1 MRITAQHHG
10 RLGTKGHG
18 TAPMK
23 ITFLLYNAYG
33 IGGTIRAT
41 ANLATA
47 LAERHEVEI
56 VSYYRTAEH
65 PSLPFGPGVTLR
77 PLVDLRPGSRH
88 HDGDRPDQAA
98 PGEVCPHDLMYKG
111 RTPPSRLG
119 EERLADFLRRTD
131 ADVVVATRPYLVCFL
146 AEHGRPDQLRI
157 GQEHV
162 THDFHGA
169 GLRRDQDAAIARL
182 DAFVTVSHGDERAY
196 RTALPDVGTRLT
208 HIPNC
213 IPAPEAE
220 ASSGDTKTVVAA
232 GRLVPVK
239 RYDRLIGAF
248 AEVARQHPDW
258 TLRIY
263 GRGREKDRLRRRIR
277 ELGLHDHV
285 LLMDA
290 HSPIDTEWAKGA
302 IAAVSSAT
310 ESFGMT
316 IVEAMRLGVPVVST
330 DCDYGPREIIT
341 HGEDGLLVPAD
352 GSDTDVEKGLADALC
367 RLIENDTERFRMAQA
382 AIASARRFLP
392 DHTAAQFEALI
403 ADLRPGTTP
412 TRRTRTRG
420 GARTRRTAPARTPR
434 QRLGALAERLGV
446 AAWLGKALP
455 PVAVGCRVAAD
466 GSLYFHVPVHEL
478 PYGAWQ
484 LVLKPRAGTDDD
496 EVLLPFKVTADDGA
510 YVRLML
516 HRSGRPMA
524 EGYWNVHLQQG
535 RAGRVRRVRAGLVE
549 TGRLLAA
556 VPPHPSGAGFAT
568 AVPYRTKDGHLSL
581 RTWSRAAH
589 AELES
594 LAVADGALALTGTVH
609 GEAARGHHY
618 RLTAHLRGS
627 DAEVRTR
634 CKVDGAGGFAVEL
647 PLADLAGRHPG
658 GEAVWDLRLDPYD
671 EKGDGMPVARLRGDI
686 VDRRRTD
693 AFPSAHGATDDGDIE
708 LRPHLTVHHNLAVTA
723 APRAVAP
730 EGEPVV

>member
-1 MRITAQHHG
+1 
-10 RLGTKGHG
+10 
-18 TAPMK
+18 MK

-47 LAERHEVEI
+47 LAERHEVEV
-56 VSYYRTAEH
+56 VSYYRTADT

-88 HDGDRPDQAA
+88 YDGRDPAQRAS
-98 PGEVCPHDLMYKG
+98 GTVCPHDLMYKG
-111 RTPPSRLG
+111 KTPPSRLG
-119 EERLADFLRRTD
+119 ETRLAEHLRRSD
-131 ADVVVATRPYLVCFL
+131 ADVVIATRPYLVCFL
-146 AEHGRPDQLRI
+146 AEHGRADQLRI

-162 THDFHGA
+162 THDFHRA

-196 RTALPDVGTRLT
+196 RAALPDVPTRLT

-220 ASSGDTKTVVAA
+220 ASSGDTRTVVAA

-248 AEVARQHPDW
+248 AKVAAQHPDW

-263 GRGREKDRLRRRIR
+263 GQGREKEKLRRRVH

-285 LLMDA
+285 FLMDA
-290 HSPIDTEWAKGA
+290 RTSIDTEWAKGA
-302 IAAVSSAT
+302 VAAVSSST

-330 DCDYGPREIIT
+330 DCDFGPREIIT

-352 GSDTDVEKGLADALC
+352 GPDAAVEEGIADALC
-367 RLIENDTERFRMAQA
+367 RLIENDAERFRMAQA
-382 AIASARRFLP
+382 AIRSARRFLP
-392 DHTAAQFEALI
+392 DHTAAQYEALI
-403 ADLRPGTTP
+403 DDLRPGAAAS
-412 TRRTRTRG
+412 RRSRTRT
-420 GARTRRTAPARTPR
+420 ARTAAARTPR
-434 QRLGALAERLGV
+434 QRVGALAERLGV

-455 PVAVGCRVAAD
+455 PVAVGCRVAPD
-466 GSLYFHVPVHEL
+466 GSLYFRVPVAEL
-478 PYGAWQ
+478 THGDWQ
-484 LVLKPRAGTDDD
+484 LVLRPRAGTEDDT
-496 EVLLPFKVTADDGA
+496 VRLPFRVTADDTEPYA
-510 YVRLML
+510 KLLL

-535 RAGRVRRVRAGLVE
+535 RKGRVRRARAGLVE
-549 TGRLLAA
+549 TGRLLAPT

-568 AVPYRTKDGHLSL
+568 AVPYRTQDGNLSL

-594 LAVADGALALTGTVH
+594 LAVDPDAITLTGTVH
-609 GEAARGHHY
+609 GAAARGHHY
-618 RLTAHLRGS
+618 RLRARLRGG
-627 DAEVRTR
+627 DASFETR
-634 CKVDGAGGFAVEL
+634 CTVDEAGCFTARV
-647 PLADLAGRHPG
+647 PLTDPAGQHPG
-658 GEAVWDLRLDPYD
+658 GEAIWDLGLEPYD
-671 EKGDGMPVARLRGDI
+671 EQGHVIRLARLRGDVI
-686 VDRRRTD
+686 ERRRTD
-693 AFPSAHGATDDGDIE
+693 VFPSARPATADGALE
-708 LRPHLTVHHNLAVTA
+708 LRPYLTSHNDLALKAV
-723 APRAVAP
+723 PDPVAP
-730 EGEPVV
+730 ARESVV